1 MPQKFLTA
9 EWKNL
14 IMANY
19 AIDPGLL
26 LPWLPNKTEIDL
38 FNGKAF
44 VSLVGFMFANTRL
57 LGMKIPWHIN
67 FEEVNLRFYVRH
79 LDKGIWKRGVVF
91 IKEIV
96 PKPAIVMVA
105 NTLYKEKY
113 EAMPM
118 KHTTVINGEE
128 LHLDYQWNF
137 QNHWN
142 KIAAVTHNTTIP
154 MQKGS
159 EEEFIAEH
167 YYGYSRYN
175 SAITY
180 EYTVDHPSW
189 EVYPVRSYT
198 IRCRFGDLYGDQF
211 SFLEIARPSSV
222 FVAKGSAVA
231 ILHKRKL

>member
-14 IMANY
+14 VMANY
-19 AIDPGLL
+19 IINPELL
-26 LPWLPNKTEIDL
+26 LPWLPAKTEIDL
-38 FNGKAF
+38 FNGHAY
-44 VSLVGFMFANTRL
+44 VSLVGFMFGNTRL

-79 LDKGIWKRGVVF
+79 FHNGNWNRGVVF

-113 EAMPM
+113 QALPM
-118 KHTTVINGEE
+118 KHSTIITNNE
-128 LHLDYQWNF
+128 LQLEYQWKF
-137 QNHWN
+137 QQQWN
-142 KIAAVTHNTTIP
+142 TIAAVTDLTAVP
-154 MQKGS
+154 MLKGS

-175 SAITY
+175 SAVTF
-180 EYTVDHPSW
+180 EYIVDHPSW
-189 EVYPVRSYT
+189 EVYPVRSYS
-198 IRCRFGDLYGDQF
+198 IQCRFGDLYGQPF
-211 SFLEIARPSSV
+211 SFLETAIPSSV

-231 ILHKRKL
+231 VLHKRKL

>member
-14 IMANY
+14 VMANY
-19 AIDPGLL
+19 IINPDLL
-26 LPWLPNKTEIDL
+26 RPWLPAKTEIDL
-38 FNGKAF
+38 FNGHAY
-44 VSLVGFMFANTRL
+44 VSLVGFMFCNTRL

-79 LDKGIWKRGVVF
+79 FHNGMWRRGVVF

-96 PKPAIVMVA
+96 PKPAIVIVA

-113 EAMPM
+113 QAMPM
-118 KHTTVINGEE
+118 KHAAIVTNDE
-128 LHLDYQWNF
+128 LQLEYQWKF
-137 QNHWN
+137 QQQWN
-142 KIAAVTHNTTIP
+142 TIAAVTDLTAVP
-154 MQKGS
+154 MLKGS

-175 SAITY
+175 SSVTY
-180 EYTVDHPSW
+180 EYTVDHPCW
-189 EVYPVRSYT
+189 EVYPVRSCS
-198 IRCRFGDLYGDQF
+198 IQCRFGDLYGQPF
-211 SFLEIARPSSV
+211 SFLETATPSSV

-231 ILHKRKL
+231 VLHKRKL